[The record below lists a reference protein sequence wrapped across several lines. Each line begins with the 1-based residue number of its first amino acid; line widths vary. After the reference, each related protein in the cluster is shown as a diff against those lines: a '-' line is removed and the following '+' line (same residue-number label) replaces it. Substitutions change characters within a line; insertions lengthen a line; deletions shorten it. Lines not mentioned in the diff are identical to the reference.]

1 MVKVGFIC
9 EGDTEAILLSS
20 DNFQLYLSS
29 INLRA
34 VNVINACG
42 SGNLLPH
49 NIKGYIEGLEKSG
62 AEVILI
68 LTDLDENI
76 CITET
81 KNRIKARLQD
91 IVIVA
96 VKKIEAWFLA
106 NDLAMR
112 LLLNNPDFSYPA
124 PEKESEPFETINGLL
139 INHTGRG
146 IGKKGTPKTGAV
158 KIKLV
163 HKLLELGLDIS
174 QSAEHPGYTSARYF
188 IDRLAQISLKANP

>member
-106 NDLAMR
+106 NGTTMQF
-112 LLLNNPDFSYPA
+112 LLNDANFSFAQPELEVNPFR
-124 PEKESEPFETINGLL
+124 TINDLL
-139 INHTGRG
+139 VEKTGRG
-146 IGKKGTPKTGAV
+146 IGSRSSG

-163 HKLLELGLDIS
+163 TKLIDLGFDL
-174 QSAEHPGYTSARYF
+174 SASATHPNCSSATYF
-188 IDRLAQISLKANP
+188 INKLIQIGNNNF

>member
-1 MVKVGFIC
+1 MVKIGFIC

-29 INLRA
+29 INVQA

-49 NIKGYIEGLEKSG
+49 NIQGYLKRLQVSG
-62 AEVILI
+62 AEVIFI

-81 KNRIKARLQD
+81 KNRIEARLQD

-106 NDLAMR
+106 NSTAMQ
-112 LLLNNPDFSYPA
+112 LLLNNANFYFDR
-124 PEKESEPFETINGLL
+124 PELEVNPFRTINDLL
-139 INHTGRG
+139 VEKTGRG
-146 IGKKGTPKTGAV
+146 VGSRSSG
-158 KIKLV
+158 KIKLAT
-163 HKLLELGLDIS
+163 KLLNLGFDLAA
-174 QSAEHPGYTSARYF
+174 SANHPNCASATYF
-188 IDRLAQISLKANP
+188 INKLIQIGKNDF